1 MWSAVMTVIGAITAV
16 GLEVVYRQSAVWP
29 VWAVV
34 PALVVTWGVYSTLH
48 SAPSLLS
55 GIALFQAVVLLARL
69 AASHWLL
76 HEPLRGANLVVAL
89 LLITAFLVGK
99 FWR

>member
-1 MWSAVMTVIGAITAV
+1 MTVVGAVTAV
-16 GLEVVYRQSAVWP
+16 GLEVVYRQSSMWP
-29 VWAVV
+29 LWAAA

-55 GIALFQAVVLLARL
+55 GIALFQATVLIARL
-69 AASHWLL
+69 AASQWVLN
-76 HEPLRGANLVVAL
+76 EPLRGANLVVAVL
-89 LLITAFLVGK
+89 LLVAFLVGK